1 MTLKILHTSD
11 WHIGKQ
17 LMKIDFNEDME
28 LFFSWL
34 IELIESEKIDVVLMC
49 LALEFKNKEYELVK
63 FKLN

>member
-49 LALEFKNKEYELVK
+49 LALEFKNKEYELV
-63 FKLN
+63 